1 MPKENYTKRQPLPL
15 KREEKKLNY
24 FFFFNTKSTSWLI
37 FFFRFPT
44 LTIGSVCECVR
55 AEEKN
60 SSNSTTADRGFK
72 SFQLTVIDLY
82 LKKKMSQNCDCF
94 RSIWWCDFKIALP
107 IHTRSKHM
115 TTFLTIIII
124 QRTVF
129 SASAHAHTIC
139 INVFIWENNMR
150 SWKMKLHE
158 SVDRNRVKEWARL
171 WILCCAKDFFACS
184 NFMFISFM
192 WIKMPSCM

>member
-24 FFFFNTKSTSWLI
+24 FFFFQYEIHFLVDI

-82 LKKKMSQNCDCF
+82 LKKKCHEIAIAFVRFDDVISKSHCQFIHD
-94 RSIWWCDFKIALP
+94 RS
-107 IHTRSKHM
+107 T
-115 TTFLTIIII
+115 
-124 QRTVF
+124 
-129 SASAHAHTIC
+129 
-139 INVFIWENNMR
+139 
-150 SWKMKLHE
+150 
-158 SVDRNRVKEWARL
+158 
-171 WILCCAKDFFACS
+171 
-184 NFMFISFM
+184 
-192 WIKMPSCM
+192 